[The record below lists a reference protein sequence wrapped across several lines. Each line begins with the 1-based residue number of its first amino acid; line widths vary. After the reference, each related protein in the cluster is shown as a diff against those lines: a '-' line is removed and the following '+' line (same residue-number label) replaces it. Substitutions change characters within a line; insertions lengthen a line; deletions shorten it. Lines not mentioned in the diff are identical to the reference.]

1 MSRTTFSTS
10 TALALAAVLL
20 SSTTTVFAVS
30 ALPKHSVGTKQLKTS
45 AVTTKKIA
53 NRVVTG
59 SKMKPNTLGATQIRE
74 SSLGQVPSAASAVN
88 ATQLD
93 GKTAS
98 AFVGAGRLAFGKGTA
113 ASTTA
118 TTVLTLPNL
127 GVTVTTDG
135 DSDTSAE
142 VEVILPSTAPSFSW
156 AVAVEGSAMFSTM
169 GGSPLSLTALAANSY
184 QFSAHIWRL
193 DTSDAFLLHC
203 AFDGAGFTSAR
214 PLVCWA
220 SSS

>member
-1 MSRTTFSTS
+1 MGRTNFSTT

-20 SSTTTVFAVS
+20 SSTTTVFAVA

-45 AVTTKKIA
+45 AVTKKKIA
-53 NRVVTG
+53 NQAVTG
-59 SKMKPNTLGATQIRE
+59 TKVRPNTLGATQINE
-74 SSLGQVPSAASAVN
+74 SSLGQVPSAASALN
-88 ATQLD
+88 ATQLG

-98 AFVGAGRLAFGKGTA
+98 AFVGAGRIAFGKGSAVATP
-113 ASTTA
+113 A
-118 TTVLTLPNL
+118 TTVLTLPSI

-135 DSDTSAE
+135 DVDTDPE

-156 AVAVEGSAMFSTM
+156 AVAVEGSSVFSVM
-169 GGSPLSLTALAANSY
+169 GGSPVSLTALAANSY

-193 DTSDAFLLHC
+193 DTSDGFLLHC
-203 AFDGAGFTSAR
+203 AFDGTGFTSSR
-214 PLVCWA
+214 PLSCWA